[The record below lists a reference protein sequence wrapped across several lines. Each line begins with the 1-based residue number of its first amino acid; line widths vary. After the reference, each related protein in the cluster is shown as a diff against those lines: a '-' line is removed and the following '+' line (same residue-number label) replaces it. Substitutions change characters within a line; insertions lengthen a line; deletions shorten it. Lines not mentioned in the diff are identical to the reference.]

1 MRKYG
6 LILVSILIGLSSCV
20 TVGTRT
26 GRHAERA
33 VKHSGVFNRAFT
45 GFVLMDPE
53 SGKLLADY
61 QGSKYFTP
69 ASNTKILALAACLEY
84 LPDTLPAIKVIN
96 TDNRIYF
103 RGTANPVL
111 LHPEFSAWQS
121 WKDSLGALAGQSK
134 SIVYYPRSFP
144 EPRFGPGWSWDDY
157 NEYYMTERTEMPV
170 YGNCVSISSDGV
182 SDVQIRPAY
191 FSSKYGFREKRDG
204 KGITR
209 LENENFW
216 LLEPGVQE
224 TDTRVPFTGRLTQQ
238 LLGAALG
245 RSIGYIDNTEL
256 PLERTYPAA
265 TLPSAPLDTVLRR
278 MMYQS
283 DNFVAEQL
291 LYMCAD
297 ARFGVLEQDTIIEW
311 MLDSV
316 LQLPVRPRWVDGS
329 GLSRYNLNTPASL
342 ATTLKYMWNKYPHD
356 RLLSLFP
363 AGGQHGTIEEWYA
376 PEQGSAPFVYAKTG
390 GLRGVHCLSGYVRTR
405 GGKMLIFSFM
415 HNNFAGSNR
424 EWKSEMDRILRR
436 ISR

>member
-1 MRKYG
+1 M
-6 LILVSILIGLSSCV
+6 
-20 TVGTRT
+20 T
-26 GRHAERA
+26 
-33 VKHSGVFNRAFT
+33 
-45 GFVLMDPE
+45 
-53 SGKLLADY
+53 
-61 QGSKYFTP
+61 
-69 ASNTKILALAACLEY
+69 
-84 LPDTLPAIKVIN
+84 VIN
-96 TDNRIYF
+96 TENRVFI
-103 RGTANPVL
+103 RGKGNPAL

-121 WKDSLGALAGQSK
+121 WKDSLTALAGPSK

-144 EPRFGPGWSWDDY
+144 EPRFGQGWSWDDY
-157 NEYYMTERTEMPV
+157 EAYYMTERTEMPV
-170 YGNCVSISSDGV
+170 YGNCVSISTDGV
-182 SDVQIRPAY
+182 SAVQISPAH
-191 FSSKYGFREKRDG
+191 FSSKYGFREKKDG

-216 LLEPGVQE
+216 LLEPGVRE
-224 TDTRVPFTGRLTQQ
+224 HDERIPFTGRMTQQ
-238 LLGAALG
+238 LLGSAME
-245 RSIGYIDNTEL
+245 RTIGYVDNPNL
-256 PLERTYPAA
+256 PLERMYPAT

-291 LYMCAD
+291 LLMCAD

-342 ATTLKYMWNKYPHD
+342 AASLRYLWNKYPHEKV
-356 RLLSLFP
+356 LSLFP
-363 AGGQHGTIEEWYA
+363 AGGQHGTIEDWYA
-376 PEQGSAPFVYAKTG
+376 PERGDKPFVYAKTG

-424 EWKSEMDRILRR
+424 DWKSEMDRILRQ